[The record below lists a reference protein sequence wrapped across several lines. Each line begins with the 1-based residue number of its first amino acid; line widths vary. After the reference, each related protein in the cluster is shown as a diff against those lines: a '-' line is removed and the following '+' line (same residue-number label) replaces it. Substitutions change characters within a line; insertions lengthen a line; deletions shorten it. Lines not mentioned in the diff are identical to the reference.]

1 MQFTINRFLYCHHMR
16 HPEKHFFYVRER
28 VKLGYCLG
36 SIWPHLQRQV
46 GVLLFLANLQ
56 AGQVRVLQL
65 QVVLLSEV
73 LGYCALNCLAVLKLQ
88 RKPAE
93 SAYNRNL
100 W

>member
-1 MQFTINRFLYCHHMR
+1 M
-16 HPEKHFFYVRER
+16 RER

-36 SIWPHLQRQV
+36 CIWPHLQRQV

-56 AGQVRVLQL
+56 ARQVRVLQL